1 MQAEWL
7 RQQLD
12 AIEIGAKPGSDT
24 QPEQVL
30 EVKQT
35 QTLHIRPRSCRALRI
50 GAFRHWADCRLTGLS
65 RLHLF
70 CPLHA
75 HVHLCR

>member
-12 AIEIGAKPGSDT
+12 AIEIGAKTGSDT

-30 EVKQT
+30 EVKLT
-35 QTLHIRPRSCRALRI
+35 QTLHIRPRSA
-50 GAFRHWADCRLTGLS
+50 
-65 RLHLF
+65 
-70 CPLHA
+70 A
-75 HVHLCR
+75 HVVASLHCAMVRPTVGLHDSLV